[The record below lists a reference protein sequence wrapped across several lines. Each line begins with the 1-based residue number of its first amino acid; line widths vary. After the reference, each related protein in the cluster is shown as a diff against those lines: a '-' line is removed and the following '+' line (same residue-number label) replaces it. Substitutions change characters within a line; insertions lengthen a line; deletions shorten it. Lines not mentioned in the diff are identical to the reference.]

1 MLSLALH
8 NFHERLNARF
18 ASLNGE
24 EIVADYDDALA
35 EHAALR
41 ESAGVVDLSFRGRL
55 CLTGADRARFLHGQ
69 VTNDV
74 KRLRDGEGCYAAL
87 VNAKG
92 RMLSDLNVYSLPDEL
107 LLDFEPGLVEIV
119 SQRLEKYVIADRVE
133 GVNVAPHYGLLSVQ
147 GPKAEM
153 VARALNAEIPG
164 REFTFTRINDASPG
178 DIYLANHPRTSLP
191 PEPGGAWSAG
201 FD

>member
-1 MLSLALH
+1 MQPLALRE
-8 NFHERLNARF
+8 FHHGLNARF
-18 ASLNGE
+18 GELNDA
-24 EIVADYDDALA
+24 EIVTDYGDSLT
-35 EHAALR
+35 EHAVLR

-133 GVNVAPHYGLLSVQ
+133 VVNVAPH
-147 GPKAEM
+147 
-153 VARALNAEIPG
+153 
-164 REFTFTRINDASPG
+164 
-178 DIYLANHPRTSLP
+178 
-191 PEPGGAWSAG
+191 
-201 FD
+201 